1 MRYGIGALILLIG
14 IIVLIKYIMR
24 TSESKESCSVNNQ
37 VSPSEEKPDDEVA
50 EADGIEIDI
59 KDQK

>member
-24 TSESKESCSVNNQ
+24 TSESKESCSVDNKIST
-37 VSPSEEKPDDEVA
+37 VDERPKD
-50 EADGIEIDI
+50 EAVEASGIEIDL